1 MSVVKNRW
9 KTVLTSFLLLV
20 VTTAMYSQEDRLIRA
35 GQLYSKKNYE
45 PARLCIDSVIVNPQT
60 KNDFTAWTL
69 RAFIYFDKYKEKE
82 KYNLNSPLRDT
93 IISSIK
99 VSNRLQP
106 DSNYILQNN
115 KLINTLSIHYY
126 NISKTLLEDSI
137 NSVKSTIAYNKHK
150 ELVRMINPKADFTNK
165 DIEYYLAIGSQ
176 FSGYF
181 IKDNNETKAQEIAK
195 VALLKVLELQPD
207 NKIANV
213 NMGLMYYTQAVY
225 LSKSLDYG
233 ADFSQIDIV
242 QDNMVKL
249 AKQAEQYIILSYQ
262 KDNTYT
268 KAIEALHYIYRM
280 LNENAKSEEF
290 KKKAEA
296 LGVKFVDEPIGGQK

>member
-1 MSVVKNRW
+1 MSVMKNIW
-9 KTVLTSFLLLV
+9 KLGLTSLLLLV
-20 VTTAMYSQEDRLIRA
+20 SITMYSQEDRLIRA
-35 GQLYSKKNYE
+35 GQLYRSKSNE
-45 PARLCIDSVIVNPQT
+45 PARLSIDSVIVNPQT

-69 RAFIYFDKYKEKE
+69 RAYIYYDKYKVTERS
-82 KYNLNSPLRDT
+82 NLNSPLRDT
-93 IISSIK
+93 VISSIK

-106 DSNYILQNN
+106 DSTYVLQNN
-115 KLINTLSIHYY
+115 KLLTTLGIHYN

-137 NSVKSTIAYNKHK
+137 NNERSTIAYNKFK
-150 ELVRMINPKADFTNK
+150 EINRMVNPNVDFINK
-165 DIEYYLAIGSQ
+165 DIEYYLALGSQ
-176 FSGYF
+176 FSAYF
-181 IKDNNETKAQEIAK
+181 IKDNSDTKSQNIAK
-195 VALLKVLELQPD
+195 VALFKVLELQPD

-225 LSKSLDYG
+225 LSKSLDFG

-249 AKQAEQYIILSYQ
+249 AKQAEQYIVLSYQ

-268 KAIEALHYIYRM
+268 KAIEALYYIYRM
-280 LNENAKSEEF
+280 LNEPLKSEDF

-296 LGVKFVDEPIGGQK
+296 LGVKFVDEPEEDQK

>member
-1 MSVVKNRW
+1 M
-9 KTVLTSFLLLV
+9 
-20 VTTAMYSQEDRLIRA
+20 
-35 GQLYSKKNYE
+35 
-45 PARLCIDSVIVNPQT
+45 VNP
-60 KNDFTAWTL
+60 
-69 RAFIYFDKYKEKE
+69 
-82 KYNLNSPLRDT
+82 
-93 IISSIK
+93 
-99 VSNRLQP
+99 
-106 DSNYILQNN
+106 
-115 KLINTLSIHYY
+115 
-126 NISKTLLEDSI
+126 
-137 NSVKSTIAYNKHK
+137 SV
-150 ELVRMINPKADFTNK
+150 DFTNK

-181 IKDNNETKAQEIAK
+181 IKDNSDTKSQNIAK
-195 VALLKVLELQPD
+195 LALLKVLELQPD

-225 LSKSLDYG
+225 LSKSLDFG

-268 KAIEALHYIYRM
+268 KALEALYYIYRM
-280 LNENAKSEEF
+280 LNEPAKSEDF

-296 LGVKFVDEPIGGQK
+296 LGVKFVDEPVEDQK